1 METAEAVGADGM
13 GVQQR
18 LEFERLFMR
27 AIQPE
32 LDNSEIMNVEQY
44 AFVIDLLLAW
54 PTLSG
59 ADKKRLAGVT
69 VRVQIGTVE
78 CRR

>member
-1 METAEAVGADGM
+1 METAEPVGADGM
-13 GVQQR
+13 GAQQR

-32 LDNSEIMNVEQY
+32 LDKSEIMTVEQY